1 MWKTYDAAS
10 TGFRIFRRNILK
22 RKCLSKFVNCFLAD
36 SILHM
41 QIVLSHIYISM
52 THNILCFW
60 HWLIASRHESAVTVP
75 KPIASLFKFGA
86 TTSKPNPI
94 SAVY

>member
-52 THNILCFW
+52 THNTLD
-60 HWLIASRHESAVTVP
+60 SRQVYSQGLHLANIGMSARVWR
-75 KPIASLFKFGA
+75 
-86 TTSKPNPI
+86 
-94 SAVY
+94 